1 MTHRV
6 LDRDSA
12 PEHRRRIDR
21 ARLVAELRHLMAH
34 CPSVPDRLRF
44 QPGVA
49 AVTRRAWRLLGRPE
63 SDEAGAGD
71 RIAPR
76 SPVGGAERGSA
87 APE

>member
-1 MTHRV
+1 VTHRV

-63 SDEAGAGD
+63 SGEAGGTAQ
-71 RIAPR
+71 A